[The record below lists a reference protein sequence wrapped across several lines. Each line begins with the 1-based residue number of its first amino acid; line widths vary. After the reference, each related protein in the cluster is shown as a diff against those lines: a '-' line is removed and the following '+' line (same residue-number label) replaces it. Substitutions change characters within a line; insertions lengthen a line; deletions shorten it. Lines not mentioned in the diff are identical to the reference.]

1 MLSPKPSIVK
11 TPVCLWLAD
20 YAPTVRDLLIPS
32 PMPKPP
38 PPEPLK
44 AVSGLLCAGLAEGM
58 GHYENFPVASWLC
71 PAPLRPAVMA
81 LYHFART
88 ADDIADEGNASSA
101 ERLADLA
108 AYRRALER
116 CLEAPGEGLG
126 GEREAL
132 PERWRGIFV
141 PLSAAAHRHQLPGP
155 LLHDLLSAFEQDV
168 RHTAAGHRYADMDEL
183 LRYCQLSAN
192 PVGRLLLHLYGIQD
206 AVSLQHSDQ
215 ICSALQL
222 INFWQDISLD
232 LPRGR
237 VYLPADALARHGL
250 NEQDF
255 LPGTTPGVQGAAC
268 QALVTELCG
277 QARQLMQQGA
287 PLVWRVPGRAG
298 WELRLVVQG
307 GLAIL
312 DAIAALQHRTWLER
326 PTVRRS
332 DLPRLLW
339 RAWRMAR

>member
-1 MLSPKPSIVK
+1 M
-11 TPVCLWLAD
+11 T
-20 YAPTVRDLLIPS
+20 
-32 PMPKPP
+32 KPP
-38 PPEPLK
+38 SC
-44 AVSGLLCAGLAEGM
+44 ASSTRVSGPLPAGLAQGVD
-58 GHYENFPVASWLC
+58 HYENFPVASWLC

-81 LYHFART
+81 LYHFARS

-108 AYRRALER
+108 AYRQALEH
-116 CLEAPGEGLG
+116 CLQSPGAGLG
-126 GEREAL
+126 GEPEAAS
-132 PERWRGIFV
+132 ERWRGIFE
-141 PLSAAAHRHQLPGP
+141 PLGAAARRHQLPGP

-168 RHTAAGHRYADMDEL
+168 RHTAAGHRYADTDEL

-192 PVGRLLLHLYGIQD
+192 PVGRLLLHLYGIDD
-206 AVSLQHSDQ
+206 AVSLRHSDQ

-222 INFWQDISLD
+222 INFWQDISRD

-250 NEQDF
+250 SVQAF
-255 LPGTTPGVQGAAC
+255 LPGGETGAHGPAR
-268 QALVTELCG
+268 QALVAELCA

-312 DAIAALQHRTWLER
+312 DAIAALQHRTWQER

>member
-1 MLSPKPSIVK
+1 
-11 TPVCLWLAD
+11 
-20 YAPTVRDLLIPS
+20 
-32 PMPKPP
+32 
-38 PPEPLK
+38 
-44 AVSGLLCAGLAEGM
+44 
-58 GHYENFPVASWLC
+58 
-71 PAPLRPAVMA
+71 MA

-88 ADDIADEGNASSA
+88 ADDIADEGDASSA

-108 AYRRALER
+108 AYRRALDHS
-116 CLEAPGEGLG
+116 LQAPGAGLD
-126 GEREAL
+126 GEPQAV
-132 PERWRGIFV
+132 PERWRGIFE
-141 PLSAAAHRHQLPGP
+141 PLSAAAQRHQLPGP

-168 RHTAAGHRYADMDEL
+168 RHTAAGHRYADTDEL

-192 PVGRLLLHLYGIQD
+192 PVGRLLLHLYGVED
-206 AVSLQHSDQ
+206 AASLQHSDQ

-250 NEQDF
+250 SEQAF
-255 LPGTTPGVQGAAC
+255 LPGGEPANQEAAC
-268 QALVTELCG
+268 QALVAELCA

-312 DAIAALQHRTWLER
+312 DAIAALQHRSWQER
-326 PTVRRS
+326 PTVRRR
-332 DLPRLLW
+332 DLPRLAW
-339 RAWRMAR
+339 RAWRMPR